1 MARLEI
7 RPVICQTADSGWSQT
22 LSLSTPPH
30 VVDPTVT
37 PAWIITLSLVGTAA
51 AERGPELLES
61 ISHTFETI
69 ELKTPEALYQT
80 LNQLLAQELHASVAA
95 ICLTSSQCTVMGKG
109 NFQILLWRNG
119 HLGTILSGANIDT
132 WQVVEGSF
140 YKTDRWWLTAGD
152 SKATLPTNI
161 LQSENIE
168 QAISDLRTNLISLPD
183 SNLANSIIFSPSPIS
198 ETDTQSTLEMTEQT
212 PLPIPPSPKLI
223 KKRRVMVIGWLLL
236 VALVI
241 SVWFGSKARTEQ
253 QLSRDFTKL
262 DQQVTDT
269 ITAATTL
276 ATTDQVQARQQLR
289 DLQTIV
295 SQSKTTFEAKNS
307 WLTKWQ
313 ALDQKV
319 TQSYQQLAGETA
331 VNDIPVWF
339 SLSVIKSEF
348 KGDKITVAGDNLV
361 VLDKTTNTLA
371 KINIPAKRGES
382 LVTNLQLQN
391 STALAADTSRALTLT
406 TDGIISSSL
415 SKTKNTATL
424 IVKDTEWQ
432 QPTFLGLFNG
442 NVYLLDEGAGII
454 WRYSATSSGVAEK
467 KNWLG
472 NGVSLSGPVK
482 SLAIDG
488 DIWLLKDGGI
498 ISRYRRGA
506 PLSFN
511 LSGLDESLSSSVTAL
526 AVAEEADKVALID
539 AGNQRIVVCTKQG
552 NYLKQ
557 IKWAGLVSAQDL
569 SFSSDGNS
577 LFILKDGAIY
587 TATL

>member
-80 LNQLLAQELHASVAA
+80 LDQLLSQELHASVAA
-95 ICLTSSQCTVMGKG
+95 LCLTNSRCTVMGKG
-109 NFQILLWRNG
+109 NFQILLWRNS
-119 HLGTILSGANIDT
+119 HLGTILSGTNTDT

-140 YKTDRWWLTAGD
+140 HETDRWWLTAGD
-152 SKATLPTNI
+152 TKAIPSVNI
-161 LQSENIE
+161 LQSEDIE
-168 QAISDLRTNLISLPD
+168 QAVSELRANLMSLPD
-183 SNLANSIIFSPSPIS
+183 NNLANSIIFPSPLTS
-198 ETDTQSTLEMTEQT
+198 ENEIPSPPILLER
-212 PLPIPPSPKLI
+212 PLPIPASPKTV
-223 KKRRVMVIGWLLL
+223 KKRRVMAMGWLLL
-236 VALVI
+236 IALAI
-241 SVWFGSKARTEQ
+241 SVWFGSRARTEQ

-262 DQQVTDT
+262 DQQVTET
-269 ITAATTL
+269 ITAATIL
-276 ATTDQVQARQQLR
+276 AATDQVQARQQLR

-295 SQSKTTFEAKNS
+295 SQAKTTFESKNS

-331 VNDIPVWF
+331 VSDIPVWF
-339 SLSVIKSEF
+339 SLSVIKPEF
-348 KGDKITVAGDNLV
+348 KGDKIIVAGDNLV

-371 KINIPAKRGES
+371 KIDIPAKRGES
-382 LVTNLQLQN
+382 LATNLQLQN
-391 STALAADTSRALTLT
+391 STTLAADTSRALTLT

-424 IVKDTEWQ
+424 IAKDVEWQ

-454 WRYSATSSGVAEK
+454 WRYSATSAGVAEK

-488 DIWLLKDGGI
+488 DIWLLKDGGV

-557 IKWAGLVSAQDL
+557 IKWAGLMTAQDL
-569 SFSSDGNS
+569 SFSTDGNT

-587 TATL
+587 TSTL